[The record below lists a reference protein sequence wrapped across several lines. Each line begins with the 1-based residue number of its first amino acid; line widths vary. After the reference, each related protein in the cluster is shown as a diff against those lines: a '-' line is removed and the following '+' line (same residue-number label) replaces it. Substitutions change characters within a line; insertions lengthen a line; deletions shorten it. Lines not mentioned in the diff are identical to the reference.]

1 MTTGGGRMYRSKCAV
16 EAIWPLEE
24 SEKVQ
29 GTWRCRK
36 GLVTYRAIGRA
47 VWTMTRTTG
56 GSSSS
61 LNREIDTASEMVHDA
76 PECVAVGVYVRGEST
91 PEPPNCSRSF
101 RARLACASRVRVSRA
116 CLACVSRASVRLARV
131 SVSVYV
137 SGSVSV
143 SVCVSV
149 SIFVSVSVSVS
160 VAVSVSLSLSLSI
173 SVSVQ
178 KHA

>member
-24 SEKVQ
+24 TRKLQ

-56 GSSSS
+56 SSSSS
-61 LNREIDTASEMVHDA
+61 LNREIDAASEMVHDA

-116 CLACVSRASVRLARV
+116 SRVRLACLCASRACLV
-131 SVSVYV
+131 RFSLFKCGMPHV
-137 SGSVSV
+137 SGMPQLPGHSNPAAQQAKGVYK
-143 SVCVSV
+143 
-149 SIFVSVSVSVS
+149 
-160 VAVSVSLSLSLSI
+160 AL
-173 SVSVQ
+173 
-178 KHA
+178 AG